1 MMDKKKVRNTKEWKA
16 FRELIRTTQKKDP
29 ITLSRLT
36 KSFHLH
42 HCDLDENNY
51 DKYNEDNMLGLNS
64 RSHDVVH
71 LLFNI
76 KDKNGNRD
84 YDNALKRLKEVLDK
98 MNQINE
104 KDAPKS

>member
-1 MMDKKKVRNTKEWKA
+1 MDKKKVRNTKEWRE
-16 FRELIRTTQKKDP
+16 FRELIRTNQKKDP

-71 LLFNI
+71 FLFNI

-84 YDNALKRLKEVLDK
+84 YKNAIKRLTAVLDK
-98 MNQINE
+98 MHELNK
-104 KDAPKS
+104 KDAPQI

>member
-1 MMDKKKVRNTKEWKA
+1 MIDKKKVRSTKAWKE
-16 FRELIRTTQKKDP
+16 FREVIRATQKKDP

-42 HCDLDENNY
+42 HCDLDANNY

-71 LLFNI
+71 FFFNI

-84 YDNALKRLKEVLDK
+84 YKNAIKRLIKVLDK
-98 MNQINE
+98 MNKLNT

>member
-1 MMDKKKVRNTKEWKA
+1 MDKKIDKKKVRNSKEWRA

-42 HCDLDENNY
+42 HCDLHEENY
-51 DKYNEDNMLGLNS
+51 DKYTSDNMLGLNS
-64 RSHDVVH
+64 KSHDVIH
-71 LLFNI
+71 FLFNI

-84 YDNALKRLKEVLDK
+84 YRNAIERILEVLDK
-98 MNQINE
+98 MNAINQ
-104 KDAPKS
+104 